1 MNNSFRFRVQIFEF
15 FHSLRIQRSRR
26 IKLNDSKPETLTS
39 KLTSGEFR
47 HFVTKVV
54 FTLCQTFAHLVASES
69 SNRDRLSGLGNSI
82 GDQLADCLGRIFDE
96 WRVKKNKLLIEFVPP
111 PLDIFV
117 DDLIWLIRVLG
128 IVLRLGPRDLALF
141 IQRFRGNL
149 FARDATWFGRSDVHG
164 DVLYQLLKLC
174 AAGGE
179 ISLTVYFDHHAYL
192 AAHVDVR
199 SDHTFGSHTALFLLG

>member
-1 MNNSFRFRVQIFEF
+1 MNYSFGSRVQSFEF
-15 FHSLRIQRSRR
+15 FHSSRIQRSRR

-39 KLTSGEFR
+39 KLTSGEFSD
-47 HFVTKVV
+47 FVTKVV

-96 WRVKKNKLLIEFVPP
+96 RLVEQNKLFIEFVQPA
-111 PLDIFV
+111 LDNFV
-117 DDLIWLIRVLG
+117 DDLIWLVRVLG
-128 IVLRLGPRDLALF
+128 IVLRLRPRDLALF

-149 FARDATWFGRSDVHG
+149 FARDATRFGRGDVHG
-164 DVLYQLLKLC
+164 DVLHQLLKLC

-179 ISLTVYFDHHAYL
+179 ISLTVYFDQHAYL
-192 AAHVDVR
+192 AAHVNVR